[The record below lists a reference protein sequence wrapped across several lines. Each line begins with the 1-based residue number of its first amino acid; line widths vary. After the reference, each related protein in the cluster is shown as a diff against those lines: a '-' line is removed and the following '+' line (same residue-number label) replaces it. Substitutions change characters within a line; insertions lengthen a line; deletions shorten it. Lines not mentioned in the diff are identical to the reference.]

1 MLCVGWDWMGWG
13 GWDGHWCSKST
24 FGAIKNNDYFSLDM
38 KKLIFEQKNVDT
50 YVEKTGQ
57 SAIDKFLGIRDMPE
71 TPTQTR
77 HITTLEYDQL
87 SHKIAV

>member
-1 MLCVGWDWMGWG
+1 MGLVII
-13 GWDGHWCSKST
+13 DYRSSKST
-24 FGAIKNNDYFSLDM
+24 FGAKKNNDYFSLDM
-38 KKLIFEQKNVDT
+38 KKLIFEQKNVDM

-71 TPTQTR
+71 TPTQTG
-77 HITTLEYDQL
+77 HITTLQYAQH

>member
-1 MLCVGWDWMGWG
+1 
-13 GWDGHWCSKST
+13 
-24 FGAIKNNDYFSLDM
+24 M
-38 KKLIFEQKNVDT
+38 KKLIFEQRNVDT

-71 TPTQTR
+71 TPTQTG